1 MPRNTTHS
9 PPSRARRL
17 SAVVATT
24 ALVGGTLM
32 LAPAATAAVA
42 PGEAPNDLGLTGAD
56 VMTHLTEISEIS
68 ESFAGQGYRAWN
80 APGYEAAAEYAEE
93 VLEATGAFT
102 VTRDEFDV
110 PYSEFG
116 EASLTVQGTTYEGS
130 HFDTSEGVDGEYTA
144 ALALPAAGADGLRL
158 GCEPTDFTAVPAGA
172 IVLVQRGVC
181 TFEAKIDNATAAGAG
196 AAFVYNNVR
205 PQSEGTKRHAG

>member
-32 LAPAATAAVA
+32 LEPAATAAVA

-80 APGYEAAAEYAEE
+80 APGYEAAAEYA
-93 VLEATGAFT
+93 
-102 VTRDEFDV
+102 RK
-110 PYSEFG
+110 
-116 EASLTVQGTTYEGS
+116 Q
-130 HFDTSEGVDGEYTA
+130 
-144 ALALPAAGADGLRL
+144 ALDAQK
-158 GCEPTDFTAVPAGA
+158 AVA
-172 IVLVQRGVC
+172 
-181 TFEAKIDNATAAGAG
+181 
-196 AAFVYNNVR
+196 
-205 PQSEGTKRHAG
+205 